1 MSIGWPRAIGL
12 AAALAVTGSGVA
24 AQDAADLGAALASGD
39 ADIGVRYRYE
49 HVDQD
54 GFAEDASASTARL
67 RLSYRT
73 GLWQG
78 AQGFLEFDH
87 VFHVLAR
94 DFDSGAGTSPGR
106 ERYPVVADPKGPDLN
121 QLYVDFAAGDKW
133 SVRVGRQRILL
144 DNHRFVGNVG
154 WRQNEQTYDAVK
166 LATGAF
172 QNTNLIY
179 AYVNTVRRIFG
190 DDVLAGRN
198 QAHIHLL
205 NAEISLTGEWSLT
218 PYFYYIDNSDV
229 PEFSTA
235 TIGARVRGKPA
246 VGGVK
251 LELLAEF
258 ATQSDAANAPVSY
271 DAEYLHLK
279 ADLALS
285 AELALSLGFESL
297 GGDARPGRMF
307 RTPLATLHA
316 FQGWADQFLTT
327 PAGGIDDVYAGLSY
341 AFDVWKLNA
350 TYHDFSAETGGGDYG
365 SEIDFSV
372 GRKLGKRHALL
383 FKGALFEADSAPYSD
398 TAKLWIM
405 LTANF

>member
-1 MSIGWPRAIGL
+1 MSIGWLRAIGL
-12 AAALAVTGSGVA
+12 AAVLAVSGSWAA
-24 AQDAADLGAALASGD
+24 AQDAADLGAALASGE
-39 ADIGVRYRYE
+39 ADFGVRYRYE

-73 GLWQG
+73 GLWRG

-94 DFDSGAGTSPGR
+94 DFNSGAGTSPGR

-133 SVRVGRQRILL
+133 SLRIGRQRILL

-166 LATGAF
+166 LGTGAF
-172 QNTNLIY
+172 RNTNLIY

-190 DDVLAGRN
+190 DDVSAGRN

-285 AELALSLGFESL
+285 SELALSLGFESL

-341 AFDVWKLNA
+341 AFDAWKLNA

-383 FKGALFEADSAPYSD
+383 FKGALFEAESAPYSD
-398 TAKLWIM
+398 TTKLWIM